1 MAWTETLGVRLAIS
15 LAIGLLIGAERERRK
30 GEGRDRAAAGI
41 RTFALASLAGGV
53 SLAFGGEAV
62 LVVSVLVVGALAAIA
77 YSRSRAADPG
87 LTTEVALLT
96 TFLLGALAVRQPA
109 LAAGLAVAVAILLAA
124 RTRLHRFVRTVLTEQ
139 ELHDALLFGAAALV
153 VLPLTPDR
161 PVGPF
166 GVLNPRTLWKLVVLV
181 MGISASGYVA
191 LRLLGPRLGLPLSGL
206 ASGFVSSAA
215 TIGVMGRRAAQE
227 PRLRRPAVAGAVLST
242 VATIVQMVVVLAAT
256 SAPTLRAMRASL
268 ALAGLAAG
276 AYGLLF
282 ALRLRHGPAD
292 GAAPLGRAFNLK
304 VSVLFAATVAGILLL
319 SAAVNQWL
327 GSRGLLAAVALAG
340 LADTHAAAISAASL
354 AAAGKISPPEAVIPI
369 LAGLTTNTVTKAVMA
384 AANGG
389 RRFALET
396 IPGLVLVILAAWGGA
411 FFAGR

>member
-1 MAWTETLGVRLAIS
+1 
-15 LAIGLLIGAERERRK
+15 
-30 GEGRDRAAAGI
+30 
-41 RTFALASLAGGV
+41 
-53 SLAFGGEAV
+53 V

-109 LAAGLAVAVAILLAA
+109 LSAGLAVAVAILLAA

-161 PVGPF
+161 PVGPL

-292 GAAPLGRAFNLK
+292 GAGPLGRAFNLK
-304 VSVLFAATVAGILLL
+304 ISVLFAATVAGILLL

-369 LAGLTTNTVTKAVMA
+369 LAGLTTNTITKAVMA

-396 IPGLVLVILAAWGGA
+396 IPGLLLVILAAWGGA
-411 FFAGR
+411 FFAGK